1 MAKDLLEQLI
11 HVPQLVSTP
20 QGPAFFA
27 GCERQL
33 GRHLPEFLTAFGYGS
48 PVLRTVAVNVHFG
61 IEPTRVI
68 KSTSFDEPEFR
79 GYLGYDWRSALW
91 TKVLVNW
98 WAAVTSIV
106 KRFEISLDRD
116 S

>member
-1 MAKDLLEQLI
+1 MLIAALSYQDFCLL
-11 HVPQLVSTP
+11 
-20 QGPAFFA
+20 
-27 GCERQL
+27 RQL

-61 IEPTRVI
+61 IQPTRVI

-79 GYLGYDWRSALW
+79 HDGYVGYDWRSALW
-91 TKVLVNW
+91 TKVSVNW
-98 WAAVTSIV
+98 LAAVTGIV

>member
-1 MAKDLLEQLI
+1 MLRK
-11 HVPQLVSTP
+11 
-20 QGPAFFA
+20 
-27 GCERQL
+27 L

-48 PVLRTVAVNVHFG
+48 PVLRTVTVNVHFG

-68 KSTSFDEPEFR
+68 KSTSFDQPEFR
-79 GYLGYDWRSALW
+79 HDGNVGYDWRSALW
-91 TKVLVNW
+91 TKVSVNW
-98 WAAVTSIV
+98 LAAVTSIV